1 MVPAVVS
8 AVPSAAR
15 TPQLASGV
23 STPGK
28 SAAGSVPMLEQAE
41 VAAKPWDYVVE
52 EVEEKVPEM
61 VKR

>member
-1 MVPAVVS
+1 MS

-28 SAAGSVPMLEQAE
+28 SASAGSGGASVPMLEQGE